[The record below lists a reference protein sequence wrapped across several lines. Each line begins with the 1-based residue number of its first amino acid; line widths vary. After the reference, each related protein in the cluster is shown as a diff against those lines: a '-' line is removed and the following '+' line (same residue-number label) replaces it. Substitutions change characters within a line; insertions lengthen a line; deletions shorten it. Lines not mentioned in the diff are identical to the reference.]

1 MAIGLGALV
10 GPAMQIFGA
19 SRARG
24 EIMDNFRGA
33 QAQVRQDNA
42 NLRGFAFT
50 NEFRDDEN
58 LYEDLTIDRTS
69 YDAQMQGIDRS
80 SAQAL
85 DALVQSGVGGAG
97 AAQAI
102 IDSVAKNQG
111 LVQGEA
117 AKRQQAIDMAAAGAG
132 MQLQYQD
139 STAADDMQLRQ
150 LSKLQQDANR
160 SRYQLMGAQRAAEQ
174 NTQAL
179 VGGIGDAFG
188 AMKGFNF
195 GAGGKSGIGKALGS
209 IFGGTR

>member
-33 QAQVRQDNA
+33 QAQVRQDNQ
-42 NLRGFAFT
+42 NLRGFEFT
-50 NEFRDDEN
+50 NQFRDNQN
-58 LYEDLTIDRTS
+58 LLEDVTIDRTS

-85 DALVQSGVGGAG
+85 DALVQSGVGGGG

-102 IDSVAKNQG
+102 LDSVTKNQG

-117 AKRQQAIDMAAAGAG
+117 AKRQQAIDLAAAQAG

-150 LSKLQQDANR
+150 FSKLQQDANR
-160 SRYQLMGAQRAAEQ
+160 SRYQLAGAEAAARQ
-174 NTQAL
+174 NTAAL
-179 VGGIGDAFG
+179 TGGIGSAYE
-188 AMKGFNF
+188 AV
-195 GAGGKSGIGKALGS
+195 GGLGGIASGIKGL
-209 IFGGTR
+209 FGGSK

>member
-10 GPAMQIFGA
+10 GPAMEIFGA
-19 SRARG
+19 SRIRG

-42 NLRGFAFT
+42 NLRGFEFT
-50 NEFRDDEN
+50 NEYRDDEN
-58 LYEDLTIDRTS
+58 LLEDVTIDRTS

-80 SAQAL
+80 GAQAL

-102 IDSVAKNQG
+102 IDSVTKNQG
-111 LVQGEA
+111 IVQGEA
-117 AKRQQAIDMAAAGAG
+117 AKKQEAINLAAAQAG

-150 LSKLQQDANR
+150 FSKLQQDANR
-160 SRYQLMGAQRAAEQ
+160 SRYQLAGAEAAARQ
-174 NTQAL
+174 NTMAL
-179 VGGIGDAFG
+179 VGGIGDAFN
-188 AMKGFNF
+188 AMGSFNF

-209 IFGGTR
+209 IFGRTG

>member
-1 MAIGLGALV
+1 MAIGLGALI

-33 QAQVRQDNA
+33 QAQVRQDNQ
-42 NLRGFAFT
+42 NLRGFEFT
-50 NEFRDDEN
+50 NQFRDNQN
-58 LYEDLTIDRTS
+58 LLEDVTIDRTS

-85 DALVQSGVGGAG
+85 DALVQSGVGGGG

-102 IDSVAKNQG
+102 LDSVTKNQG

-117 AKRQQAIDMAAAGAG
+117 AKRQQAIDLAAAQAG

-150 LSKLQQDANR
+150 FSKLQQDANR
-160 SRYQLMGAQRAAEQ
+160 SRYQLDGAEAAARQ
-174 NTQAL
+174 NTAAL
-179 VGGIGDAFG
+179 TGGIGDAFG
-188 AMKGFNF
+188 AV
-195 GAGGKSGIGKALGS
+195 GGLGGIASGIKGL
-209 IFGGTR
+209 FGGSK

>member
-1 MAIGLGALV
+1 MAIGLGALI

-33 QAQVRQDNA
+33 QAQVRQDNQ
-42 NLRGFAFT
+42 NLRGFEFT
-50 NEFRDDEN
+50 NQFRDNQN
-58 LYEDLTIDRTS
+58 LLEDVTIDRTS

-85 DALVQSGVGGAG
+85 DALVQSGVGGGG

-102 IDSVAKNQG
+102 LDSVTKNQG

-117 AKRQQAIDMAAAGAG
+117 AKRQQAIDLAAAQAG

-150 LSKLQQDANR
+150 FSKLQQDANR
-160 SRYQLMGAQRAAEQ
+160 SRYQLAGAEAAARQ
-174 NTQAL
+174 NTAAL
-179 VGGIGDAFG
+179 TGGIGDAFG
-188 AMKGFNF
+188 AV
-195 GAGGKSGIGKALGS
+195 GGLGGIASGIKGL
-209 IFGGTR
+209 FGGSK